1 MSSHNSAI
9 SSRTDLNP
17 VVSSQSLYI
26 ATVVGRLC
34 CTHLLIHYNASP
46 PNPCIIVLGRPE
58 VYLFLRAS
66 SFFAFASTD
75 SPVAF
80 QPHFRAHFNDAMFAC
95 WNLKSICRLPI
106 ALVYT
111 SFLVRSIFLA
121 LNTFM
126 NWTHK
131 GKEITNMPEDVVGFV
146 YMITNTTNGRMYIG
160 KKLAKFKRSRPPLKG
175 RRNKRR
181 YKVNS
186 DWQDYYG
193 SSDDLT
199 LDVNRLGKDKFSREI
214 LFYCKSKAELSYVE
228 AREQFARK
236 VLESN
241 DYYNG
246 HIRVRVHG
254 KGILKK

>member
-1 MSSHNSAI
+1 M
-9 SSRTDLNP
+9 
-17 VVSSQSLYI
+17 
-26 ATVVGRLC
+26 
-34 CTHLLIHYNASP
+34 
-46 PNPCIIVLGRPE
+46 
-58 VYLFLRAS
+58 
-66 SFFAFASTD
+66 
-75 SPVAF
+75 
-80 QPHFRAHFNDAMFAC
+80 
-95 WNLKSICRLPI
+95 
-106 ALVYT
+106 
-111 SFLVRSIFLA
+111 A
-121 LNTFM
+121 LNMFM
-126 NWTHK
+126 HWTYQ
-131 GKEITNMPEDVVGFV
+131 GNEITNMPEDVVGFV

-175 RRNKRR
+175 RKNKRR
-181 YKVNS
+181 YKVDS

-199 LDVNRLGKDKFSREI
+199 IDVKKLGKDKFKREI

-254 KGILKK
+254 KGIIKS